1 MQYTFDYSVVFDSWQ
16 LLLKGAWAT
25 VELSFISGIF
35 SLMLGIVLMIFRRG
49 EVKILNIVSKALI
62 EIVRNTPFLVQLFF
76 VFFGLPLIGLK
87 FTVTAA
93 AITALTLNT
102 ACYIAETMRGGV
114 NSLPKGLVEAGKALG
129 MNNFRIFVDII
140 LKPALRSVY
149 PALSSQFILLLLTSS
164 VVASI
169 SANELTYTA
178 QVIESNSFRSFEVYT
193 VVTGIYFVLALGLS
207 LTLKLFGRIY
217 FSYPNK

>member
-1 MQYTFDYSVVFDSWQ
+1 MQYTFDYSVVFASWQ
-16 LLLKGAWAT
+16 LLLKGAWST
-25 VELSFISGIF
+25 IELSFISGVL
-35 SLMLGIVLMIFRRG
+35 SLILGICLMAFRRG
-49 EVKILNIVSKALI
+49 NVRALNFLAKFLI

-76 VFFGLPLIGLK
+76 IFFGLPLLGVK
-87 FTVTAA
+87 FSVEST

-102 ACYIAETMRGGV
+102 GAYIAETMRGGV

-129 MNNFRIFVDII
+129 MNNFRIFFDII

-178 QVIESNSFRSFEVYT
+178 QLIESNSFRSFEVYT
-193 VVTGIYFVLALGLS
+193 VVTGIYFILALTLS
-207 LTLKLFGRIY
+207 LMLKLFGRLY

>member
-1 MQYTFDYSVVFDSWQ
+1 MQYTFDYSVVFESWQ

-25 VELSFISGIF
+25 IELSFISGIL
-35 SLMLGIVLMIFRRG
+35 SLFLGIILMVFRRG
-49 EVKILNIVSKALI
+49 NHKYLNFAAKFVI

-87 FTVTAA
+87 FTVSEAA
-93 AITALTLNT
+93 VTALTLNSG
-102 ACYIAETMRGGV
+102 CYIAETMRGGV

-129 MNNFRIFVDII
+129 MNNFRIFFDII

-149 PALSSQFILLLLTSS
+149 PTLSSQFVLLLLTSS

-169 SANELTYTA
+169 SPTPH
-178 QVIESNSFRSFEVYT
+178 S
-193 VVTGIYFVLALGLS
+193 
-207 LTLKLFGRIY
+207 
-217 FSYPNK
+217 